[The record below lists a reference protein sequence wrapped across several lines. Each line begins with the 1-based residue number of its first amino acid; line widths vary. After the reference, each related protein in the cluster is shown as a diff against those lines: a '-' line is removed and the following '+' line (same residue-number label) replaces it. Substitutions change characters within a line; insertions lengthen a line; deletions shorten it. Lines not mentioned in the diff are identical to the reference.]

1 MPFDRA
7 FSQISAEDFVQRFL
21 SRRSTSP
28 ASSSAPISISATSAG
43 ARRSSSAQA
52 GVANGFAV
60 ETLDLIEDG
69 TAPISSSRIR
79 EALRTGDLD
88 HANELLG
95 YHWFIDGEV
104 VVGDHRGRDL
114 GYPTANLATPPIF
127 DLAQGVYAVRGKLG
141 DRLLDG
147 VASYGKPMFDNT
159 RPPFETFFFD
169 FDEDIYGQDLSV
181 ALIAHI
187 RGQEVFSGLDELIA
201 AMNRDS
207 AEGPRSAGAAQS
219 RSASSTGSSAS
230 SLARLRSLPR
240 CAQEAATAPSAV
252 RAQPLSQRR
261 DVSRRASNPTPMAH
275 LAKRPANPS

>member
-1 MPFDRA
+1 MD
-7 FSQISAEDFVQRFL
+7 
-21 SRRSTSP
+21 
-28 ASSSAPISISATSAG
+28 
-43 ARRSSSAQA
+43 
-52 GVANGFAV
+52 NGFAV
-60 ETLDLIEDG
+60 ETLDLVDDG

-88 HANELLG
+88 LANDLLG
-95 YHWFIDGEV
+95 YHWFIEGPV
-104 VVGDHRGRDL
+104 VVGDRRGRDL
-114 GYPTANLATPPIF
+114 GYPTANLATPPVF

-169 FDEDIYGQDLSV
+169 FNEDIYGKDLSV

-207 AEGPRSAGAAQS
+207 EKARDALAKAKPLSDLDR
-219 RSASSTGSSAS
+219 R
-230 SLARLRSLPR
+230 ARLLPLTR
-240 CAQEAATAPSAV
+240 QARLPPLAGEGVGRQSAELTLSKTLLPPHGAPC
-252 RAQPLSQRR
+252 
-261 DVSRRASNPTPMAH
+261 
-275 LAKRPANPS
+275 